1 MWPWKFFVRKM
12 DVSSGGSFD
21 LVNPACR
28 FALVVI
34 VAMSHFEP
42 YDGTIGASS
51 LIGAVVLGK
60 SGVCVLR

>member
-1 MWPWKFFVRKM
+1 M